1 MEVLSKFIKKG
12 TYALVTIFVALT
24 AIFFVIRLSPG
35 DPIET
40 VLGQKATQEEII
52 KLKTQLGL
60 DLPLI
65 SQYKIFLKAV
75 SKGDLGKSIFG
86 AKDVKGLLKERMK
99 PTIVVATIS
108 VSLAACIGM
117 FLGVM
122 AGFKKNRS
130 FDKISRVISLLGVS
144 HPVFILLFGHAQ
156 CMEGQEVSVMKIPLQ
171 ISLCA

>member
-75 SKGDLGKSIFG
+75 S
-86 AKDVKGLLKERMK
+86 
-99 PTIVVATIS
+99 VAW
-108 VSLAACIGM
+108 
-117 FLGVM
+117 FL
-122 AGFKKNRS
+122 R
-130 FDKISRVISLLGVS
+130 R
-144 HPVFILLFGHAQ
+144 
-156 CMEGQEVSVMKIPLQ
+156 
-171 ISLCA
+171 